1 MFYGFMLAI
10 STKSIDFGLLA
21 NQNPLME
28 KKLYFLLNQAQ
39 QKLHK
44 GMDKESLAQ
53 LGVTSAQAAALYH
66 LQKRNGCLQAEL
78 GKALGLGKA
87 ATSGMAVR
95 LEKQGLIKRT
105 PSPVDGRGQRVL
117 ITVEG
122 LQVLVKA
129 RPLLNQMDKA
139 LNAGFKE
146 KELEVV
152 RRYLTNLIERLD

>member
-1 MFYGFMLAI
+1 M
-10 STKSIDFGLLA
+10 
-21 NQNPLME
+21 PVME

-39 QKLHK
+39 QKLYK
-44 GMDKESLAQ
+44 EVDRESLAA

-78 GKALGLGKA
+78 GKSLGLGKA
-87 ATSGMAVR
+87 ATSGMVVR
-95 LEKQGLIKRT
+95 LEKQGLIKRS

-129 RPLLNQMDKA
+129 RPLLNRMNSA
-139 LNAGFKE
+139 LEDGFSDD
-146 KELEVV
+146 ELDVV
-152 RRYLTNLIERLD
+152 RRYLSSIVEKLG